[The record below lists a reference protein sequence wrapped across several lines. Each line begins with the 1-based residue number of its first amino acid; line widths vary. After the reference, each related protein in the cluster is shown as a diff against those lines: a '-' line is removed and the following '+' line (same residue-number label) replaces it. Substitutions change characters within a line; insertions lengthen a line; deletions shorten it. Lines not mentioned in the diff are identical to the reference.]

1 MLLPKFNLFDAEQ
14 KVVAMVQPGSVQ
26 FFFEIKKC
34 FFFVSEVLFVVVDF
48 NIFKEDLV

>member
-14 KVVAMVQPGSVQ
+14 EVVAMVQPGSVQ
-26 FFFEIKKC
+26 FFRNSKVIFL
-34 FFFVSEVLFVVVDF
+34 VSEVLFVVVDF